1 MRKIYLIIIF
11 CICFMINGC
20 GKTDR
25 YSMENKD
32 SVQIEKIDNQDDQG
46 QVESENSVNKVVE
59 KVEPETEMSEQDLL
73 EAVYDRYYSQWS
85 EDEMLAAIEERSQYR
100 ESCSF
105 YVEVM
110 KYMENI
116 REVRDISIV
125 VEPLYYTD
133 MKYYKNQD
141 FENVPPLIIYLAK
154 NEIYARHGYIFRDE
168 NLNNYFNGQLWY
180 EPCITS
186 EDFND
191 SVFNE
196 YEKTNLDLLA
206 DLDTYN

>member
-1 MRKIYLIIIF
+1 
-11 CICFMINGC
+11 MINGC